1 MCFTNIERFWRSR
14 GSVVLLQRLMPNW
27 AMQQSPDPATQPG
40 YARTCISLQCFWW
53 RMLCKIRVTY
63 CAPHL
68 RACMSSI
75 MSLFYFGETDKNMT
89 CTRTYATLRVFS
101 KDMHP
106 NDITEVLGVVP
117 TGSRPIETNSK
128 YKNRREFHLW
138 KYTTE
143 KLSDS
148 VDNLKH
154 LELIL
159 SALKGKEQQMRMLP
173 VSYTHLTL
181 PTKRIV

>member
-1 MCFTNIERFWRSR
+1 M
-14 GSVVLLQRLMPNW
+14 
-27 AMQQSPDPATQPG
+27 
-40 YARTCISLQCFWW
+40 
-53 RMLCKIRVTY
+53 RVAY

-159 SALKGKEQQMRMLP
+159 SALKGKEQQMRMLHEQSCVTDIFCFWDSTGQGGP
-173 VSYTHLTL
+173 SLGVELMEQLVKHGLEISWDIYFDNEENA
-181 PTKRIV
+181 

>member
-1 MCFTNIERFWRSR
+1 
-14 GSVVLLQRLMPNW
+14 
-27 AMQQSPDPATQPG
+27 
-40 YARTCISLQCFWW
+40 
-53 RMLCKIRVTY
+53 
-63 CAPHL
+63 
-68 RACMSSI
+68 
-75 MSLFYFGETDKNMT
+75 
-89 CTRTYATLRVFS
+89 
-101 KDMHP
+101 MHP

-159 SALKGKEQQMRMLP
+159 SALKGKEQQMRMLHEQSCVTDIFCFWDSTGQGGP
-173 VSYTHLTL
+173 SLSVELMEQLVGHGLEISWDIYFDNEENA
-181 PTKRIV
+181 